1 MMIFPRLAERRWTT
15 KNVSRFTTY
24 VSFQTSL
31 PFFFCQSSKIETS
44 QFPLYPIL
52 SHRRPPAI
60 FSKNIGP
67 HDLLTICIPR
77 RLSRRASLFKIPLP
91 LRPPTGSHAFQQLH
105 FSVGSCSPRIQSY
118 RRLVR
123 AIISPFMILSQGS
136 CIYVHASQ
144 FNGKHMLDRGRIS
157 EMCAI
162 FFASCFTFAL
172 LFTVS
177 RRDYERCY
185 LNPFHSPWFQ
195 DIQHSSTYVARVKK
209 LFTCYSRNVKPHRS
223 QIWIFVHV
231 GKNLKFFFFLPYVSR
246 LRKKKKK
253 KTYTLFIEMSST
265 MVFDGNDSSIR
276 A

>member
-1 MMIFPRLAERRWTT
+1 MYRFKRL
-15 KNVSRFTTY
+15 F
-24 VSFQTSL
+24 L
-31 PFFFCQSSKIETS
+31 FFFCQSSKIETS

-185 LNPFHSPWFQ
+185 LNPFHSP
-195 DIQHSSTYVARVKK
+195 
-209 LFTCYSRNVKPHRS
+209 
-223 QIWIFVHV
+223 
-231 GKNLKFFFFLPYVSR
+231 
-246 LRKKKKK
+246 
-253 KTYTLFIEMSST
+253 
-265 MVFDGNDSSIR
+265 
-276 A
+276 